1 MNKMKLAAGKRRRLR
16 NQLRHTSDAR
26 QFRRLL
32 AVLECD
38 RGEPVSSIAELLGV
52 SRQSV
57 YNWIDRAC
65 RHDDLGDLLDA
76 PRTGRPA
83 KADET
88 FDTLLGVLLTLPPQR
103 FGYHAHC
110 WTVPLLQ
117 DQLKKNMGEE
127 YSVSTVR
134 RSLQRLN
141 YVWKRPRYVLVPD
154 PEREKKTRNSA
165 HFEKDAKAWRLAG

>member
-1 MNKMKLAAGKRRRLR
+1 MNEMKLAAGKRRRLR

-32 AVLECD
+32 AVLEYD

-57 YNWIDRAC
+57 YNWIERAC
-65 RHDDLGDLLDA
+65 RHGDPGDLLDA

-83 KADET
+83 KAGEA
-88 FDTLLGVLLTLPPQR
+88 FDTVLRVLLILPPQR

-110 WTVPLLQ
+110 WTVPLLR
-117 DQLKKNMGEE
+117 DQLKRNFGEE
-127 YSVSTVR
+127 YSASTVR
-134 RSLQRLN
+134 RGLQRLD

-165 HFEKDAKAWRLAG
+165 RSEKNAKAWRLAG

>member
-1 MNKMKLAAGKRRRLR
+1 MNEMKLGDGKRRRLR
-16 NQLRHTSDAR
+16 DQLRQATEAR

-32 AVLECD
+32 AVLEYD
-38 RGEPVSSIAELLGV
+38 RGESVSGIAELLGV

-57 YNWIDRAC
+57 YNWIERARC
-65 RHDDLGDLLDA
+65 PGGTEELHDA
-76 PRTGRPA
+76 ARTGRPT
-83 KADET
+83 KAGET

-127 YSVSTVR
+127 YSASTVR
-134 RSLQRLN
+134 RGLQRLN

-154 PEREKKTRNSA
+154 PEREKKTRHSA
-165 HFEKDAKAWRLAG
+165 RSGKDAKAWRLAG

>member
-1 MNKMKLAAGKRRRLR
+1 MKLGAGKRRRIQE
-16 NQLRHTSDAR
+16 QLRHTRDAR
-26 QFRRLL
+26 QFRRML

-38 RGEPVSSIAELLGV
+38 QGEPVSSVAESLGV

-57 YNWIDRAC
+57 YNWIECAHRKDSAE
-65 RHDDLGDLLDA
+65 DLRDA

-83 KADET
+83 KAGDA
-88 FDTLLGVLLTLPPQR
+88 FDVLLGVLLTLPPQR

-127 YSVSTVR
+127 YSASTVR
-134 RSLQRLN
+134 RGLQRLN

-154 PEREKKTRNSA
+154 PEQEKKTRNSA
-165 HFEKDAKAWRLAG
+165 RSAKNAKAWRLAG